1 MTCIDMVAD
10 FLVKTSWKFTLQKM
24 PNRDIHE
31 VNHTPVVWS
40 VNCTDTALRRVVM
53 PSRRRQILTRLL
65 NRKLIKTMVIRR
77 CRQLVKNS
85 GGFSIAELLTAVA
98 VFGIVGAVAVPQF
111 VSFRPKNRLNG
122 ATRQIYSQLMWARS
136 KAVTENGSYVV
147 TFPTNQTMLITG
159 STTRTVNIQPDY
171 VDVTV
176 SSTASTITFS
186 SRGTS
191 DVAPTI
197 TLTNSGGTK
206 TVTLKITGSATIS

>member
-1 MTCIDMVAD
+1 
-10 FLVKTSWKFTLQKM
+10 
-24 PNRDIHE
+24 
-31 VNHTPVVWS
+31 
-40 VNCTDTALRRVVM
+40 
-53 PSRRRQILTRLL
+53 
-65 NRKLIKTMVIRR
+65 MVIH
-77 CRQLVKNS
+77 CHRQLIKNS
-85 GGFSIAELLTAVA
+85 GGFSIAELLATVA
-98 VFGIVGAVAVPQF
+98 VFAIVAAVAVPQF

-159 STTRTVNIQPDY
+159 STTRTVNIQSDY
-171 VDVTV
+171 TDVTL
-176 SSTASTITFS
+176 SSSASTITFS